1 MNIEWKGVMPAVT
14 TKFLDNQDLDL
25 NNFTINIEA
34 QLEAG
39 VHGIILGGSLGESS
53 TLEDHEKITLLKKM

>member
-25 NNFTINIEA
+25 NNFTIKKFEEA
-34 QLEAG
+34 YEFSKKHLESGKALT
-39 VHGIILGGSLGESS
+39 H
-53 TLEDHEKITLLKKM
+53 LKKIQTF

>member
-25 NNFTINIEA
+25 NNFTINLCIFPHKNVF
-34 QLEAG
+34 LYTIKIKIST
-39 VHGIILGGSLGESS
+39 IIW
-53 TLEDHEKITLLKKM
+53 I